1 MFIQEE
7 AEHFYN
13 SYLILKENR
22 ELLIEHQ
29 SNSSNNLGN
38 KSKFGRYPTMGVEV
52 VCLSFSMELYIKCL
66 HYVISKDLPRG
77 HNILALFRKL
87 PNQIQEELFNYPEV
101 EKYGWDF
108 DKFEQMIC
116 TISDSFEKWRY
127 SYESKSLKY
136 NTYFALVFVEAIR
149 NSIDSRRHRR

>member
-1 MFIQEE
+1 MFIHEE

-22 ELLIEHQ
+22 ELLIEQQ
-29 SNSSNNLGN
+29 SNSSNKLGN
-38 KSKFGRYPTMGVEV
+38 TSKFGQYPTMGVEV
-52 VCLSFSMELYIKCL
+52 VCLSFSVELYIKCL
-66 HYVISKDLPRG
+66 HYLISQDLLKS
-77 HNILALFRKL
+77 HNILTLFRKL
-87 PNQIQEELFNYPEV
+87 PSKIQEELYSYPAV

-108 DKFEQMIC
+108 DEFEQMIG

-127 SYESKSLKY
+127 SYESKSLNY

-149 NSIDSRRHRR
+149 NAIKSRRHRR